1 MNSFYAVAVGKK
13 TGIYTN
19 WEECKAQIE
28 DFQGAIYKKFGTN
41 EEAIEFV
48 NDFSNNIYVY
58 TDGACINN
66 GSSNARAGIGIYFS
80 KDNPLNVSKEL
91 KGDKLTN
98 NIAEL
103 KAVIVAINTIKN
115 TKFKNKIIVTDSEYV
130 IKCATTYGAKLAERD
145 WKSKKDKIIPN
156 LELVKEVYELTETYD
171 IKFKHIMAHTGAKDK
186 HSIGNYYADLLANRA
201 IGVEPEMKEKSG
213 KIYLNVSY
221 AQKDDA
227 KAKGARWDAGKKQ
240 WYIFENNSNKEEL
253 LKKYK

>member
-13 TGIYTN
+13 TGIYSN
-19 WEECKAQIE
+19 WEDCKAQIE
-28 DFQGAIYKKFGTN
+28 DFQGAIYKKFNSN
-41 EEAIEFV
+41 EEAIDFI

-58 TDGACINN
+58 TDGACSNN
-66 GSSNARAGIGIYFS
+66 GSSNAKAGIGIYFS

-91 KGDKLTN
+91 KGEKLTN

-103 KAVIVAINTIKN
+103 KAVIYAINIIKN

-130 IKCATTYGAKLAERD
+130 IKCATTYGAKLAERE
-145 WKSKKDKIIPN
+145 WKQKKDKIIPN

-186 HSIGNYYADLLANRA
+186 HSIGNYYADLFANRA
-201 IGVEPEMKEKSG
+201 IGVEPEMKEKSR

-253 LKKYK
+253 LKKYN

>member
-1 MNSFYAVAVGKK
+1 M
-13 TGIYTN
+13 
-19 WEECKAQIE
+19 
-28 DFQGAIYKKFGTN
+28 
-41 EEAIEFV
+41 
-48 NDFSNNIYVY
+48 
-58 TDGACINN
+58 
-66 GSSNARAGIGIYFS
+66 
-80 KDNPLNVSKEL
+80 NVSKEL

-103 KAVIVAINTIKN
+103 KAVIVAINIIKN
-115 TKFKNKIIVTDSEYV
+115 TKFKNKVIVTDSEYV

-145 WKSKKDKIIPN
+145 WKPKKDKPVPN

-171 IKFKHIMAHTGAKDK
+171 IKYKHIMAHTGSKDK